1 MNERVRAFCTGTH
14 IMSQIELKNVS
25 FVYGAGEPYEIRA
38 LDDVSVVL
46 GGGTITGL
54 MGHTG
59 SGKSTLV
66 QLLNGILKPTSGTV
80 LLDGTDIWANP
91 KKIRDVRFRV
101 GLVMQYPEYQLFD
114 ETVRD
119 DIAFG
124 PKNMGMTKEEIEER
138 VREAAHFAG
147 LPEALLDK
155 SPFDLSGGQKR
166 RAALAGVIAMR
177 PDILVLDEPAA
188 GLDPGGRLEILGS
201 IKEYQRA
208 SGTSVVIV
216 SHSMEDMALYCD
228 RVLVMNNGRI
238 FMDGTCA
245 EVFSRYEELISVGL
259 DVPQITY
266 VAAALQERGI
276 DIGRDIYTVRYAF
289 SRLLQNENG
298 GASV

>member
-1 MNERVRAFCTGTH
+1 MA
-14 IMSQIELKNVS
+14 QIELKNVS

-38 LDDVSVVL
+38 LDDINLTL
-46 GGGTITGL
+46 GGSSITGF

-66 QLLNGILKPTSGTV
+66 QLLNGILKPTAGQV
-80 LLDGTDIWANP
+80 LLDGTDIWADP
-91 KKIRDVRFRV
+91 KKIRDVRFKV

-114 ETVRD
+114 ATVRE

-124 PKNMGMTKEEIEER
+124 PKNMGMSKDEVEAR
-138 VREAAHFAG
+138 VLEAAHFAG
-147 LPEALLDK
+147 VHESLLDK

-177 PDILVLDEPAA
+177 PEVLVLDEPAA

-201 IKEYQRA
+201 IREYQRE
-208 SGTSVVIV
+208 SGTSVILV
-216 SHSMEDMALYCD
+216 SHSMEDMAMYCD
-228 RVLVMNNGRI
+228 RVVVMSAGRV

-245 EVFSRYEELISVGL
+245 EVFSRYDELISVGL

-266 VAAALQERGI
+266 VAAALKAQGL
-276 DIGRDIYTVRYAF
+276 DIGRDIYTVKYAL
-289 SRLLQNENG
+289 SRIFDRTEGGESNEP
-298 GASV
+298 

>member
-1 MNERVRAFCTGTH
+1 MAQV
-14 IMSQIELKNVS
+14 ELQNIS
-25 FVYGAGEPYEIRA
+25 FIYGAGEPYEIRA
-38 LDDVSVVL
+38 LDNISL
-46 GGGTITGL
+46 TIGGSTVTGI

-66 QLLNGILKPTSGTV
+66 QLLNGLLKPTEGKV
-80 LLDGTDIWANP
+80 ILDGKDIWEDP
-91 KKIRDVRFRV
+91 KKIRDVRFKV

-124 PKNMGMTKEEIEER
+124 PKNMGMSPDEVNAR
-138 VREAAHFAG
+138 VLEAAQFAG
-147 LPEALLDK
+147 LKEALLDK

-177 PDILVLDEPAA
+177 PELLVLDEPAA
-188 GLDPGGRLEILGS
+188 GLDPGGREEILNS
-201 IKEYQRA
+201 IREYQKI
-208 SGTSVVIV
+208 SGTSVIIV

-228 RVLVMNNGRI
+228 RVIVMEAGRV

-245 EVFSRYEELISVGL
+245 EVFSRYDELISVGL

-266 VAAALQERGI
+266 VASELKKYGL
-276 DIGRDIYTVRYAF
+276 DIGRDVYTVKYATAKILEKV
-289 SRLLQNENG
+289 RGDN
-298 GASV
+298 A